1 MVLIEPKPYTDKYHF
16 FGIFVISISKEL
28 YLILSKYIPLL
39 FIFFFGIT
47 ISAQE
52 TESKTE
58 ISSEKTLIKIK
69 SGYLEIKPEFPDAVI
84 YTRDDSGQVYI
95 VHEGVEMW
103 CNQAYVYIKDN
114 FVKAYGEVK
123 IAQGDTITM
132 RSNYAEY
139 NGNTQFAFAS
149 GDVVLTEPK
158 TTLHTDSLYFDR
170 IKQQAYYRTG
180 GTVRDTASVL
190 TSRIGRYFAKT
201 KMYQFLSNVVIK
213 NPKYTIY
220 SEQLDFYS
228 ENGGAYLYGESTIVS
243 ETSTVYCE
251 RGYYDTRGDIGY
263 FVKNSRVDYKNRTL
277 YGDSIYFDRNKS
289 FASATNNIR
298 VIDSLN
304 KSIIRGHYAEIFR
317 EKDSVFITKRAV
329 VITLRDNDSIYIH
342 ADTLLV
348 TGNSENR
355 IIRGFY
361 RARMFKKGLTGE
373 VSTSGKCDS
382 IYINQKEGIT
392 KLLVNPV
399 LWSGE
404 NQMTGDTIHI
414 LSNKQTEK
422 LDTLK
427 VFNNAFLVQKDSAG
441 YNQLK
446 GERLIGLFTNNELDT
461 INIIKNTQVIF
472 FSRNEKDELVGINNT
487 LSSSIQIYLKNQ
499 KIIGI
504 QFLKQAKGK
513 VYPPSQFPENARI
526 LPGFIWRG
534 EERLFKVED
543 LFKGKPVHILTKIQ
557 GIPLPENQGEFFE
570 DIPEDELQIP
580 KASKLT
586 SKNFKNNPNDPNP
599 KTLKLKKEK
608 LPQKKD
614 K

>member
-58 ISSEKTLIKIK
+58 ISSEKTLINIK

-132 RSNYAEY
+132 KSNYAEY

-149 GDVVLTEPK
+149 GNVVLTEPK

-263 FVKNSRVDYKNRTL
+263 FVKNSRVDYNNRIL

-289 FASATNNIR
+289 FASATNNIK
-298 VIDSLN
+298 VIDTLN

-329 VITLRDNDSIYIH
+329 AITLRDNDSIYIH

-355 IIRGFY
+355 VIKGFY
-361 RARMFKKGLTGE
+361 RARMLKKGLTGE
-373 VSTSGKCDS
+373 VSMSGKCDS

-392 KLLVNPV
+392 KLLFNPV

-404 NQMTGDTIHI
+404 NQMTGDTIHLI
-414 LSNKQTEK
+414 SNKQTEK

-461 INIIKNTQVIF
+461 VNIIKNTQVIF

-487 LSSSIQIYLKNQ
+487 LSSSIQMYLKNQ

-504 QFLKQAKGK
+504 RFLKQAKGK

-526 LPGFIWRG
+526 FPGFIWRG
-534 EERLFKVED
+534 DERLFKVDD
-543 LFKGKPVHILTKIQ
+543 LFKGKPVPILTKIQ

-570 DIPEDELQIP
+570 DIPEEELQIP
-580 KASKLT
+580 EASKLT
-586 SKNFKNNPNDPNP
+586 SKNFKNNPDDPKP
-599 KTLKLKKEK
+599 KTLKLKKEE